1 MIKPLFLILSMWSVL
16 NLTYMLLKI
25 CFWVIDGLGRKSY
38 SIDENVSVD
47 QWCEI
52 LLKLILPYWRYWWI
66 KYYEVSIYL
75 LNQVIRPRFSL
86 SLLPTRNRKKNN
98 LKMICRGLSILF
110 DTVYFPNLFVVSGQ
124 VVHSWVKISSC

>member
-1 MIKPLFLILSMWSVL
+1 MIKPLFFYPIHVERFKSNLYAMKNLLLSYRWAWKKILLYRQERIRW
-16 NLTYMLLKI
+16 
-25 CFWVIDGLGRKSY
+25 
-38 SIDENVSVD
+38 
-47 QWCEI
+47 WCEI
-52 LLKLILPYWRYWWI
+52 LFKLILPYWRYWWI

-98 LKMICRGLSILF
+98 LKMICRGLSIFF

>member
-1 MIKPLFLILSMWSVL
+1 M
-16 NLTYMLLKI
+16 
-25 CFWVIDGLGRKSY
+25 
-38 SIDENVSVD
+38 
-47 QWCEI
+47 
-52 LLKLILPYWRYWWI
+52 

-98 LKMICRGLSILF
+98 LKMICRGLSIFF